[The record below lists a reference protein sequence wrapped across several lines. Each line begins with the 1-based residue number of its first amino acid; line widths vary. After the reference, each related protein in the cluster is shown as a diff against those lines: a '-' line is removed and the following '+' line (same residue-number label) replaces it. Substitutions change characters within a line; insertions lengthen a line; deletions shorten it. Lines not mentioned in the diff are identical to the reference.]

1 MTDDL
6 IKRLQEAD
14 SVIDFGIEAL
24 WSVEHDRCI
33 YEEETA
39 EIVVQVEA
47 LDKLKQTITQ
57 AAAEI
62 QRLRT
67 RLAMNELVRQS
78 EELGLYEL
86 DADDAG

>member
-33 YEEETA
+33 YDEETA
-39 EIVVQVEA
+39 EIVAQVEA
-47 LDKLKQTITQ
+47 LDKLKQTIAE
-57 AAAEI
+57 AADEI
-62 QRLRT
+62 ERLR
-67 RLAMNELVRQS
+67 RELAMLRLVRQS
-78 EELGLYEL
+78 EELGLYEQ
-86 DADDAG
+86 DANDAG